1 MLSPDPPTRFH
12 RFRLI
17 GVPPLARQVLQ
28 PVGPARDLDDVAVVA
43 DAVRDGARR
52 HVVAEH
58 LPPPADADVG
68 GDDRRALLVARRDEL
83 EEQVGAALPDVE
95 VPELV
100 DDEQLRV
107 RVVLEALLEDPA
119 GLRVLQALDE
129 PRAVHEPHLAPRAHG
144 LDADGH
150 GEVGLAHARAA
161 DEQHVLGALY
171 EPERRELLD
180 AGPRHAR
187 LEVPV
192 EVGEPLHVGEARG
205 AYALAD
211 DPGLPRRDLDAGH
224 LLERGAEVPLAGRD
238 HAHVVGQRR
247 RHLVE
252 PKRREVVP
260 RPDRGARL
268 GGRAHSAPP
277 PPSASSRSRLAR
289 AAARMSPSAQRL
301 PSSASR

>member
-1 MLSPDPPTRFH
+1 M
-12 RFRLI
+12 
-17 GVPPLARQVLQ
+17 
-28 PVGPARDLDDVAVVA
+28 AVVA
-43 DAVRDGARR
+43 DAVRDRARR
-52 HVVAEH
+52 HVVPEH
-58 LPPPADADVG
+58 LPPAADADVG

-83 EEQVGAALPDVE
+83 EEQVGPALAYVE

-119 GLRVLQALDE
+119 GLRVLEVLDE
-129 PRAVHEPHLAPRAHG
+129 PGAVHEPHLAPRPHG

-180 AGPRHAR
+180 AGPRDAR

-211 DPGLPRRDLDAGH
+211 DPRLAGGDLDAGH
-224 LLERGAEVPLAGRD
+224 LLEGGAEVALARGH
-238 HAHVVGQRR
+238 HAHVVRQRG

-252 PKRREVVP
+252 PERGEVVP

-268 GGRAHSAPP
+268 GDGVHSPPP
-277 PPSASSRSRLAR
+277 PPSASRRSRLAR

-301 PSSASR
+301 PSSASM